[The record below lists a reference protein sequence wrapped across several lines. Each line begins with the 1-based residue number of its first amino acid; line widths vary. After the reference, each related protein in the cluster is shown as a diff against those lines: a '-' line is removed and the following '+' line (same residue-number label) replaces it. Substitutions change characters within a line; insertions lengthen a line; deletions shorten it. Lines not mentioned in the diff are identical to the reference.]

1 MPLRTALPRCSVQ
14 PSIVVSKLNIDASRR
29 GTLTDQIVSEI
40 RRLLGERALRP
51 GARLPSIRQVAATL
65 GVSTFTVVQAYDR
78 LVASGHVQSRRG
90 VGFFAA
96 DRVGAGPEEAR
107 LRLNGDPDLLR
118 MIRRQ
123 PFDIALEHLPG
134 CGWPPPPWL
143 NDSGIELGLRRLARL
158 GVRSLLGPNS
168 DPRGFAPLR
177 EHLGRH
183 LAEIGID
190 AFADQILLTSGVAGA
205 IDLVVRY
212 LIRPRD
218 AVFVDEPG
226 HFQTFGQLRSLHAA
240 IHGVPWTD
248 TGPDVRQLE
257 CMAKTHSP
265 RLFITNSIVHDPTGH
280 TISRG
285 TAYRVLQLAERYD
298 FYIVEDDASGTLHHN
313 PPPRL
318 ASLDQLN
325 RVIYVNS
332 FSNVVSRQIPIGY
345 LAGHRDLVR
354 DLVDLKMLHQAAS
367 PELAARLVHE
377 ILVQGQYRKYLANLR
392 ANIERAREAVL
403 RRLEAIGLG
412 PAESD
417 TLGLFV
423 WLDIPGVADT
433 MPLAEAAVAAGMLL
447 APGAVFSPSMTPSP
461 KMRFNVGFCQA
472 DETLRLLDA
481 WLHPS
486 TSEDGPS

>member
-1 MPLRTALPRCSVQ
+1 MA
-14 PSIVVSKLNIDASRR
+14 SKLNIDTSRR

-40 RRLLGERALRP
+40 RRLLDERAFRP
-51 GARLPSIRQVAATL
+51 GARLPSIRGIAATL
-65 GVSTFTVVQAYDR
+65 GVSNFTVVQAYDR

-90 VGFFAA
+90 VGFFAVNRVP
-96 DRVGAGPEEAR
+96 DRPKEAR
-107 LRLNGDPDLLR
+107 LCLNGDPDLLR

-134 CGWPPPPWL
+134 YGWPPPPWL
-143 NDSGIELGLRRLARL
+143 EDSGIEPGLRRLARL
-158 GVRSLLGPNS
+158 GVHRLLGPNS

-177 EHLGRH
+177 KHLGRQ

-212 LIRPRD
+212 LIRPGD
-218 AVFVDEPG
+218 TVFVDDPG
-226 HFQTFGQLRSLHAA
+226 HFQTFGQLRSLHTA
-240 IHGVPWTD
+240 IHGVPWTN
-248 TGPDVRQLE
+248 TGPDVLQLE
-257 CMAKTHSP
+257 CMAKIHSP
-265 RLFITNSIVHDPTGH
+265 RLFVTNSIVHNPTGH
-280 TISRG
+280 TTSRG

-298 FYIVEDDASGTLHHN
+298 FYIVEDDVSGPLHHD
-313 PPPRL
+313 PPPCL
-318 ASLDQLN
+318 ASVDQLN

-332 FSNVVSRQIPIGY
+332 FSNVVSPQIPIGY
-345 LAGHRDLVR
+345 LAGNRDLVR

-377 ILVQGQYRKYLANLR
+377 ILVQGQYRKYLVNLR
-392 ANIERAREAVL
+392 GNIERTREAAL

-412 PAESD
+412 PADSD

-433 MPLAEAAVAAGMLL
+433 MPLAEAAIGEGMLL

-486 TSEDGPS
+486 TSEDGPPWP